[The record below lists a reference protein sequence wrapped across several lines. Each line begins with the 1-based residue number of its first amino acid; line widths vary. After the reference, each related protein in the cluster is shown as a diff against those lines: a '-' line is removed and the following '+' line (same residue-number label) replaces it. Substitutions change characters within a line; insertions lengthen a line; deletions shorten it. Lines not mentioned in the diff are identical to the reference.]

1 MLFLCVVFIHVVSCI
16 NVHCGKA
23 ADSLWLGYQHSRI
36 DENMLIVL
44 FPVQCTKMHCS
55 VILRCGTLYSMCVK
69 ATLLMTLFTQGI
81 LYCHLCRAVFKH
93 TRMHRCSVH
102 PICRQ
107 SHWCNLG
114 HNDSMATVLSPY
126 MTSVVMHG
134 PERRPC
140 EYVLWERGLVCSKW
154 TAPQQAGAC
163 NRNAKMCPKPRLC
176 HLRSAGPEAH
186 SWEWAA
192 LSAEMQVKK
201 SWTPFFFF

>member
-1 MLFLCVVFIHVVSCI
+1 
-16 NVHCGKA
+16 
-23 ADSLWLGYQHSRI
+23 
-36 DENMLIVL
+36 
-44 FPVQCTKMHCS
+44 
-55 VILRCGTLYSMCVK
+55 
-69 ATLLMTLFTQGI
+69 MTLFTQGI

-201 SWTPFFFF
+201 SWTPFFFYKCAAWNWMVLWHHAVVCVCENMNVFPCVGLPLRIEGTSSK